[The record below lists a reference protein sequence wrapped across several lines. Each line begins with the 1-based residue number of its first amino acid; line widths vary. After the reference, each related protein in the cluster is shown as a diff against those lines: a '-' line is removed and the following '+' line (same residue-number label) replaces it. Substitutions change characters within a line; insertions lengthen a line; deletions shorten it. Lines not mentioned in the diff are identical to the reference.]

1 MYVPLKLVLE
11 QEDEWPWC
19 GALLAWGYGSF
30 IVIVVD
36 DLQAVLRKADDRSP
50 RGLLCYRL
58 NWCRKRLRLRPS
70 YIVALSRTSRK

>member
-50 RGLLCYRL
+50 RGLLC
-58 NWCRKRLRLRPS
+58 
-70 YIVALSRTSRK
+70 